1 MTIILYLI
9 FIAAVWVMGKRL
21 GKPFPLKHGKYAGF
35 IVPGIVFALIKILK
49 KDIFNYGSDLM
60 FLYGSQRGDSLYIIH
75 WAVKI
80 ASLIIFMVFP
90 LIYISIGTPDL
101 MLTAFSCL
109 FPIVGFIL
117 PDIDLKS
124 CIRQKKESIMRDY
137 PVFCTDIAV
146 MAGAGLE
153 ITKAWEKVAQKSR
166 KSLLYK
172 EARQVTLKNS
182 TGVLFK
188 DALKDFSAHLAMAN
202 IHTFV
207 TIINQEIKSGS
218 GGMAAKLRECAELS
232 WKNREDAARKK
243 GEEAVSKL
251 VFPLVLGLAGIL
263 LILGAPAVM
272 IMKGV

>member
-1 MTIILYLI
+1 MAVFIYFI
-9 FIAAVWVMGKRL
+9 FIAVIWILGRRL
-21 GKPFPLKHGKYAGF
+21 GKPFALKHGKYAEWL
-35 IVPGIVFALIKILK
+35 IPGIYIVVKRVLK

-60 FLYGSQRGDSLYIIH
+60 FLYGAEVSDSLYIIH
-75 WAVKI
+75 WALKI
-80 ASLIIFMVFP
+80 ASVILFSVFP
-90 LIYISIGTPDL
+90 VTYIS
-101 MLTAFSCL
+101 LTTTGYIPAAFSCL

-117 PDIDLKS
+117 PDMDLKAA
-124 CIRQKKESIMRDY
+124 IRQKRESIMRDY

-146 MAGAGLE
+146 MTGAGLE
-153 ITKAWEKVAQKSR
+153 ITKAWEKAVEKNR
-166 KSLLYK
+166 KSILYT
-172 EARQVTLKNS
+172 EARKVILKNS
-182 TGVLFK
+182 TGVQFK

-207 TIINQEIKSGS
+207 TIVNQEIKSGS
-218 GGMAAKLRECAELS
+218 GGMAVKLRECAWFS
-232 WKNREDAARKK
+232 WKDREDTARKK